1 MSVPKKLTALLTASP
16 LFMEPP
22 ESIQPTLK
30 RTPCATRSTTPSI
43 ITATKRIQKPADLRA
58 VATGVKTGAGGTGV
72 MGGGGNT
79 RGPTVD
85 EEARSAP
92 HREQYRAFSPCH
104 PQRSH
109 VTSMAAPS

>member
-1 MSVPKKLTALLTASP
+1 MSVPKKLTAVLTASP
-16 LFMEPP
+16 LFVEPP

-30 RTPCATRSTTPSI
+30 RRPCAMMSTTPSI
-43 ITATKRIQKPADLRA
+43 ITATKRIQKPAGRRA
-58 VATGVKTGAGGTGV
+58 VATGVKTGAGDAGV

-79 RGPTVD
+79 RGATGD